1 MKDHLREAIRQKLGD
16 ALELPFPKLT
26 PRVAGRMGQTLST
39 PPLDGTYTFLRC

>member
-26 PRVAGRMGQTLST
+26 AKVAGRRGQTLST
-39 PPLDGTYTFLRC
+39 LDGTYTFLRS